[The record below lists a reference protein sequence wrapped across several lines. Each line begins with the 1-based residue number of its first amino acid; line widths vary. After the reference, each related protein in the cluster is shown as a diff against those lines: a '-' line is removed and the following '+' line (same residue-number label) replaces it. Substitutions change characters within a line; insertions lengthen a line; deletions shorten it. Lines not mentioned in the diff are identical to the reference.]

1 MTKTEPVVRP
11 AAVLA
16 VLAFAGIVAS
26 LTQTLVMPLLGQLPE
41 ILDTA
46 PSNATWVVTAS
57 LLASA
62 VTTPVA
68 GRLGDLYGKR
78 PVLVGSVV
86 PLVIGSVICAVSSSL
101 WPMII
106 GRGLQGMGVGLIP
119 VGIAALRDLLPPAK
133 LGSGIALI
141 SSSLGVGGALGLP
154 LAAAVV
160 EYSSWRYLFW
170 GVAALG
176 VLAGVLIFAVVPSA
190 PPRGQRGRFDVLG
203 AVGLGAAL
211 VCLLLAVSKGAS
223 WGWTSVTTISL
234 FVAAAVVLLLWGLWE
249 LWMRDPLVDLRVTA
263 RPRVLLT
270 NAASI
275 VIGMS
280 MFAQALIFPQLLQL
294 PEATGYGLGQSMVA
308 MGLWMAP
315 GGLMMMLASPLSA
328 KLSALA
334 GPKITLIVGAVI
346 IAAGYG
352 ASVPLMGEAWGLMV
366 GAIVISLGVGFAY
379 GAMPALIMSAVPITE
394 TSAANSFNTLMRSIG
409 TSVAS
414 AAIGAV
420 LAEMSTT
427 FVGGI
432 SVPTENGFRVGIL
445 IGCGVAAAAAVIAL
459 TIPTAKRAAAAAVVG
474 AAPDAAKAEAHAL
487 AEAVPAAPAGL
498 SAEAEQ
504 VIDDAATP
512 IAGAAAPVAGDAAPV
527 ADTAPPMGGD
537 AASGPRHAA
546 PESAERTPAYR
557 NGASAAAPPPAG
569 SGSVLFGRV
578 SDGRGGAVAGAT
590 LTLISP
596 AGQQLG
602 RARSGQDGFYEL
614 AAPEPGSYVLI
625 ASAEGRRP
633 DASTAV
639 LGSNPVSYDVTLGAL
654 TGLEGTVARTGD
666 GNPVSGAMITALD
679 LRGEVMAAGE
689 SDHSGRFELTG
700 LPEGDFTIAVSAFG
714 YHPTAVS
721 AQVNGRDTARIEVLL
736 RPGVRVA
743 GVVTGGG
750 RPLAGALVTLTDSLG
765 NVVESRT
772 TDPDGSYLFG
782 NLSEGKYTVVA
793 TGYAPSTAQ
802 VRVGEHDI
810 EGIDM
815 DLRAATPEPPA
826 DDSNQGTEQFGELP
840 EVHKSSW

>member
-1 MTKTEPVVRP
+1 MTKTEPAVRP
-11 AAVLA
+11 GAVLA

-41 ILDTA
+41 ILSTD
-46 PSNATWVVTAS
+46 PSNAAWVVTAS

-78 PVLVGSVV
+78 LVLVGSVV
-86 PLVIGSVICAVSSSL
+86 PLVIGSVLCALSTSL
-101 WPMII
+101 WPMLA
-106 GRGLQGMGVGLIP
+106 GRALQGMAVGLIP

-141 SSSLGVGGALGLP
+141 SSSLGVGGALGMP

-160 EYSSWRYLFW
+160 EYSSWQYLFW
-170 GVAALG
+170 GIAALG
-176 VLAGVLIFAVVPSA
+176 AIAGLLIFLVIPAT
-190 PPRGQRGRFDVLG
+190 PPRAERGRFDALG
-203 AVGLGAAL
+203 ALGLGAAL
-211 VCLLLAVSKGAS
+211 ICLLLAVSKGAS

-234 FVAAAVVLLLWGLWE
+234 FVAAVVVLLLWGLWE
-249 LWMRDPLVDLRVTA
+249 LRSRDPLVDLRVTA

-275 VIGMS
+275 VIGMA

-315 GGLMMMLASPLSA
+315 GGLTMMLTSPLSA

-334 GPKITLIVGAVI
+334 GPKITLILGSVI
-346 IAAGYG
+346 IALGYG
-352 ASVPLMGEAWGLMV
+352 SSVLMMGEAWGLML
-366 GAIVISLGVGFAY
+366 GGIIISLGVGFAY
-379 GAMPALIMSAVPITE
+379 GAMPALIMSSVPITE

-420 LAEMSTT
+420 LAQMSVS
-427 FVGGI
+427 FAGGV
-432 SVPTENGFRVGIL
+432 SVPTENGFRTGIL
-445 IGCGVAAAAAVIAL
+445 IGCGVAVAAALVAL
-459 TIPTAKRAAAAAVVG
+459 TIPTAKRAAAAAVAG
-474 AAPDAAKAEAHAL
+474 ARPDEAKAEAHAV

-504 VIDDAATP
+504 VVDDAAAPPAVTEDTT
-512 IAGAAAPVAGDAAPV
+512 AAP
-527 ADTAPPMGGD
+527 
-537 AASGPRHAA
+537 GPRHAA
-546 PESAERTPAYR
+546 PETPAVAAAQS
-557 NGASAAAPPPAG
+557 NGASEPVPQPNG

-578 SDGRGGAVAGAT
+578 SDTRGGAVSGAT

-602 RARSGQDGFYEL
+602 RARSGPDGFYEL
-614 AAPEPGSYVLI
+614 AAPAPGSYVLI

-639 LGSNPVSYDVTLGAL
+639 LGSNPVSYDVTLSAL
-654 TGLEGTVARTGD
+654 TGLEGSVLRIGD
-666 GNPVSGAMITALD
+666 GAPVSAAMITALD

-689 SDHSGRFELTG
+689 SDHTGRFELTG
-700 LPEGDFTIAVSAFG
+700 LPEGEFTIAVSAFG

-721 AQVNGRDTARIEVLL
+721 AQVTGRDTARLEVLL

-743 GVVTGGG
+743 GVVNGGG

-765 NVVESRT
+765 NVIESRI
-772 TDPDGSYLFG
+772 TDTDGSYAFG
-782 NLSEGKYTVVA
+782 NLAEGSYTVVA
-793 TGYAPSTAQ
+793 TGYTPASAQ
-802 VRVGEHDI
+802 VRVGEHDV
-810 EGIDM
+810 EGFDM
-815 DLRAATPEPPA
+815 ELRAAAADEPAEPVEPESGQF
-826 DDSNQGTEQFGELP
+826 DDLP

>member
-1 MTKTEPVVRP
+1 MTKTEPAVRP
-11 AAVLA
+11 GAVLA

-26 LTQTLVMPLLGQLPE
+26 LTQTLVMPLLGQLPT
-41 ILDTA
+41 ILSTD

-78 PVLVGSVV
+78 LVLVGSVV
-86 PLVIGSVICAVSSSL
+86 PLIIGSVLCALSTTL
-101 WPMII
+101 WPMLV
-106 GRGLQGMGVGLIP
+106 GRALQGMAVGLIP

-141 SSSLGVGGALGLP
+141 SSSLGVGGALGMP

-160 EYSSWRYLFW
+160 EYSSWQYLFW
-170 GVAALG
+170 GIAVLG
-176 VLAGVLIFAVVPSA
+176 AIAGLLIFLVVPA
-190 PPRGQRGRFDVLG
+190 TPPRADRGRFDVLG
-203 AVGLGAAL
+203 ALGLGVAL

-223 WGWTSVTTISL
+223 WGWASATTISL
-234 FVAAAVVLLLWGLWE
+234 FVAAVVVLLLWGMWE
-249 LWMRDPLVDLRVTA
+249 LRSRDPLVDLRVTA

-270 NAASI
+270 NLASI

-308 MGLWMAP
+308 MGLWLAP
-315 GGLMMMLASPLSA
+315 GGLTMMLTSPLSA

-334 GPKITLIVGAVI
+334 GPKITLILGSVI
-346 IAAGYG
+346 IAVGYG
-352 ASVPLMGEAWGLMV
+352 STVLMMGEAWGLML
-366 GAIVISLGVGFAY
+366 GGIIISLGVGFAY
-379 GAMPALIMSAVPITE
+379 GAMPALIMSSVPITE

-420 LAEMSTT
+420 LAQMS
-427 FVGGI
+427 VGFAGGV
-432 SVPTENGFRVGIL
+432 SVPTEDGFRAGIL
-445 IGCGVAAAAAVIAL
+445 IGCGVAVAAALVAL
-459 TIPTAKRAAAAAVVG
+459 TIPTAKRAAAAVLAG
-474 AAPDAAKAEAHAL
+474 ARTDEAKIEAHAV

-504 VIDDAATP
+504 VVDDAAAA
-512 IAGAAAPVAGDAAPV
+512 ISEDIAAAP
-527 ADTAPPMGGD
+527 
-537 AASGPRHAA
+537 GPRHAA
-546 PESAERTPAYR
+546 PEAPAAVAAQR
-557 NGASAAAPPPAG
+557 NGANEPAPQPVG

-578 SDGRGGAVAGAT
+578 SDTRGGTVAGAT

-602 RARSGQDGFYEL
+602 RARSGTDGFYEL
-614 AAPEPGSYVLI
+614 AAPTPGSYVLI

-639 LGSNPVSYDVTLGAL
+639 LGSNPVSYDVTLSAL
-654 TGLEGTVARTGD
+654 TGLEGTVLRIGD
-666 GNPVSGAMITALD
+666 GTPVSAAMITALD

-689 SDHSGRFELTG
+689 SDHAGRFELTG
-700 LPEGDFTIAVSAFG
+700 LPEGEFTIAVSAFG

-721 AQVNGRDTARIEVLL
+721 AQVTGRDTLRLEVLL

-743 GVVTGGG
+743 GVVNGGG

-765 NVVESRT
+765 NVIENRT
-772 TDPDGSYLFG
+772 TDTDGSYAFG
-782 NLSEGKYTVVA
+782 NLAEGSYTVVA
-793 TGYAPSTAQ
+793 TGYAPASAQ
-802 VRVGEHDI
+802 VRVGEHDV
-810 EGIDM
+810 EGLDM
-815 DLRAATPEPPA
+815 ELRAAGADEPAEPVEPVEPE
-826 DDSNQGTEQFGELP
+826 TEQFGDLP
-840 EVHKSSW
+840 EVHKSSR

>member
-1 MTKTEPVVRP
+1 MTKPEPVVRP

-41 ILDTA
+41 ILDTE
-46 PSNATWVVTAS
+46 PSNATWVVTVS

-68 GRLGDLYGKR
+68 GRLGDLLGKR

-101 WPMII
+101 WPMLI

-160 EYSSWRYLFW
+160 EYGSWRYLFW

-176 VLAGVLIFAVVPSA
+176 VVAGALIFAVVPST
-190 PPRGQRGRFDVLG
+190 PPRAERGRFDVLG
-203 AVGLGAAL
+203 ALGLGVAL

-223 WGWTSVTTISL
+223 WGWTSGTTISL
-234 FVAAAVVLLLWGLWE
+234 FAAAIVVLLLWGVWE
-249 LWMRDPLVDLRVTA
+249 LRSRDPLVDLRVTA

-315 GGLMMMLASPLSA
+315 GGLMMMLSSPLSA

-334 GPKITLIVGAVI
+334 GPKVTLVFGAVI

-352 ASVPLMGEAWGLMV
+352 TSVPLMGKPWGLMV
-366 GAIVISLGVGFAY
+366 GAIIISLGVGFAY

-420 LAEMSTT
+420 LAEMSTS
-427 FVGGI
+427 FAGGI
-432 SVPTENGFRVGIL
+432 SVPTENGFKVGIL
-445 IGCGVAAAAAVIAL
+445 IGCGVAAAAAIIAL
-459 TIPTAKRAAAAAVVG
+459 TIPTAKRAAAAKPETVHAMAQ
-474 AAPDAAKAEAHAL
+474 AA
-487 AEAVPAAPAGL
+487 PAAPAGL
-498 SAEAEQ
+498 SVEAER
-504 VIDDAATP
+504 VVDDA
-512 IAGAAAPVAGDAAPV
+512 VAGSPV
-527 ADTAPPMGGD
+527 TNGVLPEPA
-537 AASGPRHAA
+537 PRHAA
-546 PESAERTPAYR
+546 PEPATFAAVGH
-557 NGASAAAPPPAG
+557 NGANASADTAPQPSG
-569 SGSVLFGRV
+569 SGSILFGRV
-578 SDGRGGAVAGAT
+578 YDGRGIAISGAT

-596 AGQQLG
+596 SGQQLG
-602 RARSGQDGFYEL
+602 RALSGRDGFYEL
-614 AAPEPGSYVLI
+614 AAPAPGSYVLI

-633 DASTAV
+633 DASTAI
-639 LGSNPVSYDVTLGAL
+639 LGSNPVSYDVTLTTLASL
-654 TGLEGTVARTGD
+654 AGTVLRTGD
-666 GNPVSGAMITALD
+666 GTPVPGATVTALD
-679 LRGEVMAAGE
+679 MRGEVLAAAE
-689 SDHSGRFELTG
+689 SDSSGGFDLAG
-700 LPEGDFTIAVSAFG
+700 LPEGEFTVAVSAFG
-714 YHPTAVS
+714 FHPTAVS
-721 AQVNGRDTARIEVLL
+721 AQVSSRETALLEVLL

-743 GVVTGGG
+743 GVVRGGG
-750 RPLAGALVTLTDSLG
+750 RPLAEARVMLTDALG
-765 NVVESRT
+765 NVIET
-772 TDPDGSYLFG
+772 LATGADGSYVFG
-782 NLSEGKYTVVA
+782 NLDEGTYTVVA
-793 TGYAPSTAQ
+793 TGYAPTTAQ
-802 VRVGEHDI
+802 VRVGEHDV
-810 EGIDM
+810 EGLDM
-815 DLRAATPEPPA
+815 DLRAEPVTGPA
-826 DDSNQGTEQFGELP
+826 AGSDDAEREEFGELP
-840 EVHKSSW
+840 EVHRSSW

>member
-1 MTKTEPVVRP
+1 MTEPEAAVRP

-41 ILDTA
+41 ILSTE

-68 GRLGDLYGKR
+68 GRLGDLFGKR

-86 PLVIGSVICAVSSSL
+86 PLAIGSVICAVSSSL
-101 WPMII
+101 WPMLI

-119 VGIAALRDLLPPAK
+119 VGIAVLRDLLPPAK

-170 GVAALG
+170 GVA
-176 VLAGVLIFAVVPSA
+176 VLAVVAGLLIFAVVPKA
-190 PPRGQRGRFDVLG
+190 PVRTDRGRFDVFG
-203 AVGLGAAL
+203 AVGSGAAL

-223 WGWTSVTTISL
+223 WGWTSTITIAL
-234 FVAAAVVLLLWGLWE
+234 FVASVVLLLVWGLWE
-249 LWMRDPLVDLRVTA
+249 LRMRDPLVDLRVAA

-334 GPKITLIVGAVI
+334 GPKVTLIVGSLI

-352 ASVPLMGEAWGLMV
+352 ASVPLMGAPWGLMV

-379 GAMPALIMSAVPITE
+379 GAMPALIMSSVPITE

-427 FVGGI
+427 FAGGI
-432 SVPTENGFRVGIL
+432 SVPTEDGFRVGIL
-445 IGCGVAAAAAVIAL
+445 IGCGVAVAAAVVAL
-459 TIPTAKRAAAAAVVG
+459 TIPAAGRAAAAAVAG
-474 AAPDAAKAEAHAL
+474 APGEPVKTGTHAV

-498 SAEAEQ
+498 STEAERVVDEAEAAVPDEPAPRF
-504 VIDDAATP
+504 VDAEAYM
-512 IAGAAAPVAGDAAPV
+512 AQRHGAALSPQ
-527 ADTAPPMGGD
+527 PP
-537 AASGPRHAA
+537 
-546 PESAERTPAYR
+546 T
-557 NGASAAAPPPAG
+557 

-578 SDGRGGAVAGAT
+578 SDARGTAVSGAT

-596 AGQQLG
+596 TGRQLG
-602 RARSGQDGFYEL
+602 RAISGTDGFYEL

-639 LGSNPVSYDVTLGAL
+639 LGSNPVSYDVTLTTLA
-654 TGLEGTVARTGD
+654 GLAGTVSRTGD
-666 GNPVSGAMITALD
+666 GAPVAGAVVTALD
-679 LRGEVMAAGE
+679 MRGEVLAAGE
-689 SDHSGRFELTG
+689 SDPSGGFELSG
-700 LPEGDFTIAVSAFG
+700 LPEGEFTVAVSASG
-714 YHPTAVS
+714 YHPAAV
-721 AQVNGRDTARIEVLL
+721 AVQVTGRETARLEVLL

-743 GVVTGGG
+743 GVVSGGG
-750 RPLAGALVTLTDSLG
+750 RPLAQARVTLTDSLG
-765 NVVESRT
+765 NVVETQST
-772 TDPDGSYLFG
+772 GPDGTYSFA
-782 NLSEGKYTVVA
+782 NLDEGTYTVVA
-793 TGYAPSTAQ
+793 TGYAPVSAQ
-802 VRVGEHDI
+802 VRVGEQDI
-810 EGIDM
+810 EGFDM
-815 DLRAATPEPPA
+815 ELAAAGAGETAEARTPEPA
-826 DDSNQGTEQFGELP
+826 DFAELP
-840 EVHKSSW
+840 QVHKSAW

>member
-1 MTKTEPVVRP
+1 MTKPEPVVRP

-16 VLAFAGIVAS
+16 VLAYAGIVAS

-41 ILDTA
+41 ILDTE

-68 GRLGDLYGKR
+68 GRLGDLLGKR

-101 WPMII
+101 WPMLI

-170 GVAALG
+170 GVAALAA
-176 VLAGVLIFAVVPSA
+176 VAGALIFAVVPST
-190 PPRGQRGRFDVLG
+190 PPRAERGRFDALG
-203 AVGLGAAL
+203 ALGLGAAL

-234 FVAAAVVLLLWGLWE
+234 FVAAVVVLLLWGVWE
-249 LWMRDPLVDLRVTA
+249 LRSRDPLVDLRVTA

-315 GGLMMMLASPLSA
+315 GGLMMMLSSPLSA

-334 GPKITLIVGAVI
+334 GPKVTLILGAII

-352 ASVPLMGEAWGLMV
+352 ASVPLMGEPWGLMV
-366 GAIVISLGVGFAY
+366 GAIIISLGVGFAY

-427 FVGGI
+427 FAGGI
-432 SVPTENGFRVGIL
+432 SVPTENGFEVGIL
-445 IGCGVAAAAAVIAL
+445 IGCGVAVAAAVIAL
-459 TIPTAKRAAAAAVVG
+459 TIPTAKRAAAAAVAG
-474 AAPDAAKAEAHAL
+474 ARPDTAKADTVHAV

-498 SAEAEQ
+498 SVEAER
-504 VIDDAATP
+504 VVDDAEPGRVATNGSVP
-512 IAGAAAPVAGDAAPV
+512 AA
-527 ADTAPPMGGD
+527 
-537 AASGPRHAA
+537 GPRHAA
-546 PESAERTPAYR
+546 PEAATNTPAETGST
-557 NGASAAAPPPAG
+557 NASAGTAPQPSG
-569 SGSVLFGRV
+569 SGSILFGRV
-578 SDGRGGAVAGAT
+578 YDARGAAVIGAT

-596 AGQQLG
+596 SGRQLG
-602 RARSGQDGFYEL
+602 RALSGQDGFYEI
-614 AAPEPGSYVLI
+614 AAPAPGSYVLI

-639 LGSNPVSYDVTLGAL
+639 LGSNPISYDVTLTTLA
-654 TGLEGTVARTGD
+654 GLAGTVARTGD
-666 GNPVSGAMITALD
+666 GAPVSGATVTALD
-679 LRGEVMAAGE
+679 MRGEVLAAAE
-689 SDHSGRFELTG
+689 SDASGGFDLAG
-700 LPEGDFTIAVSAFG
+700 LPEGEFTVAVSAFG

-721 AQVNGRDTARIEVLL
+721 ARVSSRDTALLEVLL

-743 GVVTGGG
+743 GVVRGGG
-750 RPLAGALVTLTDSLG
+750 RPLAQARVTLTDSLG
-765 NVVESRT
+765 TVIETVA
-772 TDPDGSYLFG
+772 TDADGSYTFG
-782 NLSEGKYTVVA
+782 NLGEGTYTVVA

-802 VRVGEHDI
+802 VHVGEHDVD
-810 EGIDM
+810 GLDM
-815 DLRAATPEPPA
+815 DLRAEPLPA
-826 DDSNQGTEQFGELP
+826 PSGPDEVETEQFGELP

>member
-1 MTKTEPVVRP
+1 MTKPEPVVRP

-16 VLAFAGIVAS
+16 VLAYAGIVAS

-41 ILDTA
+41 ILDTE

-68 GRLGDLYGKR
+68 GRLGDLLGKR

-101 WPMII
+101 WPMLI

-170 GVAALG
+170 GVAALAA
-176 VLAGVLIFAVVPSA
+176 VAGALIFAVVPST
-190 PPRGQRGRFDVLG
+190 PPRAERGRFDVLG
-203 AVGLGAAL
+203 ALGLGAAL
-211 VCLLLAVSKGAS
+211 VSLLLAVSKGAS

-234 FVAAAVVLLLWGLWE
+234 FVAAVVVLLLWGVWE
-249 LWMRDPLVDLRVTA
+249 LRSRDPLVDLRVTA

-315 GGLMMMLASPLSA
+315 GGLMMMLSSPLSA

-334 GPKITLIVGAVI
+334 GPKVTLILGAII

-352 ASVPLMGEAWGLMV
+352 ASVPLMGEPWGLMV
-366 GAIVISLGVGFAY
+366 GAIIISLGVGFAY

-427 FVGGI
+427 FAGGF
-432 SVPTENGFRVGIL
+432 SVPTENGFKVGIL

-459 TIPTAKRAAAAAVVG
+459 TIPTAKRAAAAAVAG
-474 AAPDAAKAEAHAL
+474 AQPGTEKPETVHAM
-487 AEAVPAAPAGL
+487 AQAVPAAPAGL
-498 SAEAEQ
+498 SVEAERVVDEAEAGRSEADGS
-504 VIDDAATP
+504 VPTAA
-512 IAGAAAPVAGDAAPV
+512 
-527 ADTAPPMGGD
+527 
-537 AASGPRHAA
+537 PRHAA
-546 PESAERTPAYR
+546 PESAMFAATETDPI
-557 NGASAAAPPPAG
+557 ASAGTAPQPSG
-569 SGSVLFGRV
+569 SGSILFGRV
-578 SDGRGGAVAGAT
+578 YDARGVAVIGAT

-596 AGQQLG
+596 SGRQLG
-602 RARSGQDGFYEL
+602 RALAGQDGFYEIE
-614 AAPEPGSYVLI
+614 APAPGTYVLI

-633 DASTAV
+633 DASTAI
-639 LGSNPVSYDVTLGAL
+639 LGSNPVSYDVTLTTLVGL
-654 TGLEGTVARTGD
+654 TGTVARTGD
-666 GNPVSGAMITALD
+666 GAPVSGATVTALD
-679 LRGEVMAAGE
+679 MRGEVLAAAE
-689 SDHSGRFELTG
+689 SDVTGGFDLAG
-700 LPEGDFTIAVSAFG
+700 LPEGEFTVAVSAFG

-721 AQVNGRDTARIEVLL
+721 ARVGSRDTALLEVLL

-743 GVVTGGG
+743 GVVRGGG
-750 RPLAGALVTLTDSLG
+750 RPLAQARVTLTDSLG
-765 NVVESRT
+765 NVIETVA
-772 TDPDGSYLFG
+772 TDADGSYTFG
-782 NLSEGKYTVVA
+782 NLDEGTYTVVA

-802 VRVGEHDI
+802 VHVGEHDVD
-810 EGIDM
+810 GLDM
-815 DLRAATPEPPA
+815 DLRAEPLPEPA
-826 DDSNQGTEQFGELP
+826 GSGDMGSEQFGELP

>member
-1 MTKTEPVVRP
+1 MTKPEPVVRP

-16 VLAFAGIVAS
+16 VLAYAGIVAS

-41 ILDTA
+41 ILNTE

-68 GRLGDLYGKR
+68 GRLGDLLGKR

-101 WPMII
+101 WPMLI

-170 GVAALG
+170 GVAALAA
-176 VLAGVLIFAVVPSA
+176 VAGALIFAVVPST
-190 PPRGQRGRFDVLG
+190 PPRAERGRFDVLG
-203 AVGLGAAL
+203 ALGLGAAL

-234 FVAAAVVLLLWGLWE
+234 FVAAVVVLLLWGAWE
-249 LWMRDPLVDLRVTA
+249 LRSRDPLVDLRVTA

-315 GGLMMMLASPLSA
+315 GGLMMMLSSPLSA

-334 GPKITLIVGAVI
+334 GPKVTLILGAII

-352 ASVPLMGEAWGLMV
+352 ASVPLMGEPWGLMV
-366 GAIVISLGVGFAY
+366 GAIIISLGVGFAY

-427 FVGGI
+427 FAGGI
-432 SVPTENGFRVGIL
+432 SVPTENGFKVGIL

-459 TIPTAKRAAAAAVVG
+459 TIPTAKRAAAAAVAGTQPATEKPETV
-474 AAPDAAKAEAHAL
+474 HAM

-498 SAEAEQ
+498 SVEAERVLDDAEAVRPETIGS
-504 VIDDAATP
+504 VPTAA
-512 IAGAAAPVAGDAAPV
+512 
-527 ADTAPPMGGD
+527 
-537 AASGPRHAA
+537 PRHAA
-546 PESAERTPAYR
+546 PEPAI
-557 NGASAAAPPPAG
+557 SAAAETEATTSAGTAPQPSG
-569 SGSVLFGRV
+569 SGSILFGRV
-578 SDGRGGAVAGAT
+578 YDARGVAVIGAT

-596 AGQQLG
+596 SGRQLG
-602 RARSGQDGFYEL
+602 RALSGQDGFYEI
-614 AAPEPGSYVLI
+614 AAPAPGTYVLI

-633 DASTAV
+633 DASTAI
-639 LGSNPVSYDVTLGAL
+639 LGSNPVSYDVTLTTLAGL
-654 TGLEGTVARTGD
+654 TGTVARTGD
-666 GNPVSGAMITALD
+666 GAPVSGATVTALD
-679 LRGEVMAAGE
+679 MRGEVLAAAE
-689 SDHSGRFELTG
+689 SDATGGFDLAG
-700 LPEGDFTIAVSAFG
+700 LPEGEFTVAVSAFG

-721 AQVNGRDTARIEVLL
+721 ARVSSRDTALLEVLL

-743 GVVTGGG
+743 GVVRGGG
-750 RPLAGALVTLTDSLG
+750 RPLAQARVTLTDSLG
-765 NVVESRT
+765 NVIETVA
-772 TDPDGSYLFG
+772 TDADGAYTFG
-782 NLSEGKYTVVA
+782 NLDEGTYTVVA

-802 VRVGEHDI
+802 VHVGEHDVD
-810 EGIDM
+810 GLDM
-815 DLRAATPEPPA
+815 DLRAEPLAEPA
-826 DDSNQGTEQFGELP
+826 GSEEVETEQFDRLP

>member
-1 MTKTEPVVRP
+1 VTKPEPVVRP

-16 VLAFAGIVAS
+16 VLAYAGIVAS

-41 ILDTA
+41 ILNTD

-68 GRLGDLYGKR
+68 GRLGDLLGKR

-101 WPMII
+101 WPMLI

-170 GVAALG
+170 GVAALAA
-176 VLAGVLIFAVVPSA
+176 VAGALIFAVVPST
-190 PPRGQRGRFDVLG
+190 PPRAERGRFDVLG
-203 AVGLGAAL
+203 ALGLGAAL

-234 FVAAAVVLLLWGLWE
+234 FVAAVVVLLLWGAWE
-249 LWMRDPLVDLRVTA
+249 LRSRDPLVDLRVTA

-315 GGLMMMLASPLSA
+315 GGLMMMLSSPLSA

-334 GPKITLIVGAVI
+334 GPKVTLILGAII

-352 ASVPLMGEAWGLMV
+352 ASVPLMGEPWGLMV
-366 GAIVISLGVGFAY
+366 GAIIISLGVGFAY

-427 FVGGI
+427 FAGGF
-432 SVPTENGFRVGIL
+432 SVPTENGFKVGIL

-459 TIPTAKRAAAAAVVG
+459 TIPTAKRAAAAAVAG
-474 AAPDAAKAEAHAL
+474 AQPETAEPDTVHAV

-498 SAEAEQ
+498 SVEAERVVGDAEAGRPEANGP
-504 VIDDAATP
+504 VPTAAP
-512 IAGAAAPVAGDAAPV
+512 EPAPASFAGAAGTDATASAG
-527 ADTAPPMGGD
+527 TAPQP
-537 AASGPRHAA
+537 S
-546 PESAERTPAYR
+546 
-557 NGASAAAPPPAG
+557 G
-569 SGSVLFGRV
+569 SGSILFGRV
-578 SDGRGGAVAGAT
+578 NDARGVAVIGAT

-596 AGQQLG
+596 SGRQLG
-602 RARSGQDGFYEL
+602 RALSGPDGFYEI
-614 AAPEPGSYVLI
+614 AAPAPGTYVLI

-633 DASTAV
+633 DASTAI
-639 LGSNPVSYDVTLGAL
+639 LGSNPVSYDVTLTTLAGL
-654 TGLEGTVARTGD
+654 TGTVARTGD
-666 GNPVSGAMITALD
+666 GAPVSGATVTALD
-679 LRGEVMAAGE
+679 MRGEVLAAAE
-689 SDHSGRFELTG
+689 SDVTGGFDLAG
-700 LPEGDFTIAVSAFG
+700 LPEGEFTVAVSAFG

-721 AQVNGRDTARIEVLL
+721 ARVSSRDTVLLEVLL

-743 GVVTGGG
+743 GVVRGGG
-750 RPLAGALVTLTDSLG
+750 RPLAQARVTLTDSLG
-765 NVVESRT
+765 NVIETVA
-772 TDPDGSYLFG
+772 TDADGSYAFG
-782 NLSEGKYTVVA
+782 NLDGGTYTVVA

-802 VRVGEHDI
+802 VHVGEHDVD
-810 EGIDM
+810 GLDM
-815 DLRAATPEPPA
+815 DLRAEPLPGS
-826 DDSNQGTEQFGELP
+826 DGPDEVDSEQFGELP
-840 EVHKSSW
+840 EIHKSSW

>member
-1 MTKTEPVVRP
+1 
-11 AAVLA
+11 
-16 VLAFAGIVAS
+16 
-26 LTQTLVMPLLGQLPE
+26 MPLLGQLPE
-41 ILDTA
+41 ILDTE

-68 GRLGDLYGKR
+68 GRLGDLLGKR

-101 WPMII
+101 WPMLI

-170 GVAALG
+170 GVAALAA
-176 VLAGVLIFAVVPSA
+176 VAGALIFFVVPST
-190 PPRGQRGRFDVLG
+190 PPRAERGRFDVLG
-203 AVGLGAAL
+203 ALGLGAAL

-223 WGWTSVTTISL
+223 WGWTSATTISL
-234 FVAAAVVLLLWGLWE
+234 FVAAVVVLLLWGVWE
-249 LWMRDPLVDLRVTA
+249 LRSRDPLVDLRVTA

-315 GGLMMMLASPLSA
+315 GGLMMMLSSPLSA

-334 GPKITLIVGAVI
+334 GPKVTLVFGAVI

-352 ASVPLMGEAWGLMV
+352 TSVPLMGKPWGLMV
-366 GAIVISLGVGFAY
+366 GAIIISLGVGFAY

-427 FVGGI
+427 FAGGI
-432 SVPTENGFRVGIL
+432 SVPTENGFKVGIL
-445 IGCGVAAAAAVIAL
+445 IGCGVAAAAAVLAL
-459 TIPTAKRAAAAAVVG
+459 TIPTAKRAAAAAV
-474 AAPDAAKAEAHAL
+474 AHSDAEKTDTVHAM

-498 SAEAEQ
+498 SVEAERVVADAEA
-504 VIDDAATP
+504 
-512 IAGAAAPVAGDAAPV
+512 GAPNGERAPA
-527 ADTAPPMGGD
+527 
-537 AASGPRHAA
+537 PRHAA
-546 PESAERTPAYR
+546 PEPASFAATGPNGTNGSAGT
-557 NGASAAAPPPAG
+557 APQPSG
-569 SGSVLFGRV
+569 SGSILFGRV
-578 SDGRGGAVAGAT
+578 NDARGIAVAGAT

-596 AGQQLG
+596 SGQQLG
-602 RARSGQDGFYEL
+602 RALSGQDGFYEL
-614 AAPEPGSYVLI
+614 AAPAPGSYVLI

-639 LGSNPVSYDVTLGAL
+639 LGSNPVSYDVTLTTLASL
-654 TGLEGTVARTGD
+654 AGTVARTGD
-666 GNPVSGAMITALD
+666 GGPVAGATVTALD
-679 LRGEVMAAGE
+679 MRGEVLAAAE
-689 SDHSGRFELTG
+689 SDGSGVFDLAG
-700 LPEGDFTIAVSAFG
+700 LPEGEFTVAVSAFG

-721 AQVNGRDTARIEVLL
+721 AQVSSRETALLEVLL

-743 GVVTGGG
+743 GVVRGGG
-750 RPLAGALVTLTDSLG
+750 RPLAEARVTLTDSLG
-765 NVVESRT
+765 NVIETRA
-772 TDPDGSYLFG
+772 TDSDGSYAFG
-782 NLSEGKYTVVA
+782 NLDEGTYTVVA

-802 VRVGEHDI
+802 VHVGEHDV
-810 EGIDM
+810 EGLEM
-815 DLRAATPEPPA
+815 ELRAEPLHGSA
-826 DDSNQGTEQFGELP
+826 GSNEVDAERFGELP
-840 EVHKSSW
+840 EVHRTSR

>member
-1 MTKTEPVVRP
+1 MTKTEPAVRP
-11 AAVLA
+11 GAVLA

-41 ILDTA
+41 ILSTD

-78 PVLVGSVV
+78 LVLVGSVV
-86 PLVIGSVICAVSSSL
+86 PLIVGSVLCALSTTL
-101 WPMII
+101 WPMLI
-106 GRGLQGMGVGLIP
+106 GRALQGMAVGLIP

-141 SSSLGVGGALGLP
+141 SSSLGVGGALGMP

-160 EYSSWRYLFW
+160 EYSSWQYLFW
-170 GVAALG
+170 GIAVLG
-176 VLAGVLIFAVVPSA
+176 AIAGLLIFLVVPA
-190 PPRGQRGRFDVLG
+190 TPPRAERGRFDVLG
-203 AVGLGAAL
+203 ALGLGAAL

-234 FVAAAVVLLLWGLWE
+234 FAAAVVVLLLWGLWE
-249 LWMRDPLVDLRVTA
+249 LRSRDPLVDLRVTA

-270 NAASI
+270 NVASI
-275 VIGMS
+275 VIGMA

-315 GGLMMMLASPLSA
+315 GGLTMMLTSPLSA

-334 GPKITLIVGAVI
+334 GPKITLIVGSLI
-346 IAAGYG
+346 IALGYG
-352 ASVPLMGEAWGLMV
+352 ASVLMMGEPWGLML
-366 GAIVISLGVGFAY
+366 GAIIISLGVGFAY
-379 GAMPALIMSAVPITE
+379 GAMPALIMSSVPVTE

-420 LAEMSTT
+420 LAQMS
-427 FVGGI
+427 VGFAGGV
-432 SVPTENGFRVGIL
+432 SVPTENGFRTGIL
-445 IGCGVAAAAAVIAL
+445 IGCGVAVAAALVAL
-459 TIPTAKRAAAAAVVG
+459 TIPTAKRAAAAAV
-474 AAPDAAKAEAHAL
+474 AAARPDEAKAEAHAV

-504 VIDDAATP
+504 VVDDVAAATAVTDDIP
-512 IAGAAAPVAGDAAPV
+512 AAQ
-527 ADTAPPMGGD
+527 
-537 AASGPRHAA
+537 GPRHAA
-546 PESAERTPAYR
+546 PATPAVAPAQR
-557 NGASAAAPPPAG
+557 NGASEPAPQPAG

-578 SDGRGGAVAGAT
+578 SDTRGGAVSGAT

-602 RARSGQDGFYEL
+602 RARSGPDGFYEL
-614 AAPEPGSYVLI
+614 AAPAPGSYVLI

-639 LGSNPVSYDVTLGAL
+639 LGSNPVSYDVTLSAL
-654 TGLEGTVARTGD
+654 TGLEGVVLRIGD
-666 GNPVSGAMITALD
+666 GTPVSAAMITALD

-689 SDHSGRFELTG
+689 SDHTGRFELTG
-700 LPEGDFTIAVSAFG
+700 LPEGEFTVAVSAFG

-721 AQVNGRDTARIEVLL
+721 AQVTGRDTARLEVLL

-743 GVVTGGG
+743 GVVNGGG

-765 NVVESRT
+765 NVIESRT
-772 TDPDGSYLFG
+772 TGADGSYTFG
-782 NLSEGKYTVVA
+782 NLAEGSYTVVA
-793 TGYAPSTAQ
+793 TGYAPASAQ
-802 VRVGEHDI
+802 VRVGEQDV
-810 EGIDM
+810 EGFDM
-815 DLRAATPEPPA
+815 ELRAAGTDEPAEPVEPETGQF
-826 DDSNQGTEQFGELP
+826 DDLP

>member
-1 MTKTEPVVRP
+1 MTKPEPVVRP

-16 VLAFAGIVAS
+16 VLAYAGIVAS

-41 ILDTA
+41 ILDTD

-68 GRLGDLYGKR
+68 GRLGDLLGKR

-101 WPMII
+101 WPMLI

-170 GVAALG
+170 GVAALAA
-176 VLAGVLIFAVVPSA
+176 VAGALIFAVVPST
-190 PPRGQRGRFDVLG
+190 PPRAERGRFDVLG
-203 AVGLGAAL
+203 ALGLGAAL

-234 FVAAAVVLLLWGLWE
+234 FVAAVVVLLLWGAWE
-249 LWMRDPLVDLRVTA
+249 LRSRDPLVDLRVTA

-315 GGLMMMLASPLSA
+315 GGLMMMLSSPLSA

-334 GPKITLIVGAVI
+334 GPKVTLILGAII

-352 ASVPLMGEAWGLMV
+352 ASVPLMGEPWGLMV
-366 GAIVISLGVGFAY
+366 GAIIISLGVGFAY

-427 FVGGI
+427 FAGGI
-432 SVPTENGFRVGIL
+432 SVPTENGFKVGIL
-445 IGCGVAAAAAVIAL
+445 IGCGVAAAAGVIAL
-459 TIPTAKRAAAAAVVG
+459 TIPTAKRAAAAAVAG
-474 AAPDAAKAEAHAL
+474 ARPATEKPETVHAM

-498 SAEAEQ
+498 SVEAERVVDDAEAVRPETNGS
-504 VIDDAATP
+504 VPTEA
-512 IAGAAAPVAGDAAPV
+512 
-527 ADTAPPMGGD
+527 
-537 AASGPRHAA
+537 PRHAA
-546 PESAERTPAYR
+546 PEPA
-557 NGASAAAPPPAG
+557 AFAAAEADAYAAPQPSG
-569 SGSVLFGRV
+569 SGSILFGRV
-578 SDGRGGAVAGAT
+578 YGARGFVVVGAT

-596 AGQQLG
+596 SGRQLG
-602 RARSGQDGFYEL
+602 RALSGPDGFYEI
-614 AAPEPGSYVLI
+614 AAPAPGTYVLI

-633 DASTAV
+633 DASTAI
-639 LGSNPVSYDVTLGAL
+639 LGSNPVSYDVTLTTLA
-654 TGLEGTVARTGD
+654 GLAGTVTRTGD
-666 GNPVSGAMITALD
+666 GAPVSGATVTALD
-679 LRGEVMAAGE
+679 MRGEVLAAAE
-689 SDHSGRFELTG
+689 SDATGGFDLAG
-700 LPEGDFTIAVSAFG
+700 LPEGEFTVAVSAFG

-721 AQVNGRDTARIEVLL
+721 ARVSSRDTALLEVLL

-743 GVVTGGG
+743 GVVRGGG
-750 RPLAGALVTLTDSLG
+750 RPLAQARVTLTDSLG
-765 NVVESRT
+765 NVIETVA
-772 TDPDGSYLFG
+772 TDADGTYTFG
-782 NLSEGKYTVVA
+782 NLDEGTYTVVA

-802 VRVGEHDI
+802 VHVGEHDVD
-810 EGIDM
+810 GLDM
-815 DLRAATPEPPA
+815 DLRAEPLPEPDGSDEA
-826 DDSNQGTEQFGELP
+826 ETEQFGRLP

>member
-1 MTKTEPVVRP
+1 MTKPETVVRP

-16 VLAFAGIVAS
+16 VLAYAGIVAS

-41 ILDTA
+41 ILDTE

-68 GRLGDLYGKR
+68 GRLGDLLGKR

-101 WPMII
+101 WPMLI

-170 GVAALG
+170 GVAALAA
-176 VLAGVLIFAVVPSA
+176 VAGVLIFAVVPST
-190 PPRGQRGRFDVLG
+190 PPRAERGRFDVLG
-203 AVGLGAAL
+203 ALGLGAAL

-234 FVAAAVVLLLWGLWE
+234 FVAAVVVLLLWGAWE
-249 LWMRDPLVDLRVTA
+249 LRSRDPLVDLRVTA

-315 GGLMMMLASPLSA
+315 GGLMMMLSSPLSA

-334 GPKITLIVGAVI
+334 GPKVTLILGAII

-352 ASVPLMGEAWGLMV
+352 ASVPLMGEPWGLMV
-366 GAIVISLGVGFAY
+366 GAIIISLGVGFAY

-427 FVGGI
+427 FAGGI
-432 SVPTENGFRVGIL
+432 SVPTENGFKVGIL

-459 TIPTAKRAAAAAVVG
+459 TIPTAKRAAAAAVAG
-474 AAPDAAKAEAHAL
+474 ARPETEKPETVHAM
-487 AEAVPAAPAGL
+487 AQAVPAAPAGL
-498 SAEAEQ
+498 SVEAERVVDDAEADRTETNGS
-504 VIDDAATP
+504 VPTAA
-512 IAGAAAPVAGDAAPV
+512 
-527 ADTAPPMGGD
+527 
-537 AASGPRHAA
+537 PRHAA
-546 PESAERTPAYR
+546 PEPETFAAAETDT
-557 NGASAAAPPPAG
+557 NASAGTAPQPSG
-569 SGSVLFGRV
+569 SGSILFGRV
-578 SDGRGGAVAGAT
+578 YDARGVVVIGAT

-596 AGQQLG
+596 SGRQLG
-602 RARSGQDGFYEL
+602 RALSGQDGFYEI
-614 AAPEPGSYVLI
+614 AAPAPGTYVLI

-633 DASTAV
+633 DASTAI
-639 LGSNPVSYDVTLGAL
+639 LGSNPVSYDVTLTTLAGL
-654 TGLEGTVARTGD
+654 TGTVARTGD
-666 GNPVSGAMITALD
+666 GAPVSGATVTALD
-679 LRGEVMAAGE
+679 MRGEVLAAAE
-689 SDHSGRFELTG
+689 SDATGGFDLAG
-700 LPEGDFTIAVSAFG
+700 LPEGEFTVAVSAFG

-721 AQVNGRDTARIEVLL
+721 ARVSSRDTALLEVLL

-743 GVVTGGG
+743 GVVRGGG
-750 RPLAGALVTLTDSLG
+750 RPLAQARVTLTDSLG
-765 NVVESRT
+765 NVIETVA
-772 TDPDGSYLFG
+772 TDADGAYTFG
-782 NLSEGKYTVVA
+782 NLDEGTYTVVA

-802 VRVGEHDI
+802 VHIGEHDVD
-810 EGIDM
+810 GLDM
-815 DLRAATPEPPA
+815 DLRAEPLSEPA
-826 DDSNQGTEQFGELP
+826 ASGDMESGQFGELP

>member
-1 MTKTEPVVRP
+1 MTKPEPVVRP

-16 VLAFAGIVAS
+16 VLAYAGIVAS

-41 ILDTA
+41 ILNTE

-57 LLASA
+57 LLAGA

-68 GRLGDLYGKR
+68 GRLGDLLGKR

-101 WPMII
+101 WPMLI

-170 GVAALG
+170 GVAALAA
-176 VLAGVLIFAVVPSA
+176 VAGALIFAVVPST
-190 PPRGQRGRFDVLG
+190 PPRAERGRFDLPG
-203 AVGLGAAL
+203 ALGLGAAL

-223 WGWTSVTTISL
+223 WGWSSVTTISL
-234 FVAAAVVLLLWGLWE
+234 FVAAVVVLLLWGAWE
-249 LWMRDPLVDLRVTA
+249 LRSRDPLVDLRVTA

-315 GGLMMMLASPLSA
+315 GGLMMMLSSPLSA

-334 GPKITLIVGAVI
+334 GPKVTLILGAII

-352 ASVPLMGEAWGLMV
+352 ASVPLMGQPWGLMV
-366 GAIVISLGVGFAY
+366 GAIIISLGVGFAY

-427 FVGGI
+427 FAGGI
-432 SVPTENGFRVGIL
+432 SVPTENGFKAGIL

-459 TIPTAKRAAAAAVVG
+459 TIPTAKRAAAAAVAG
-474 AAPDAAKAEAHAL
+474 AQPTTEKPETVHAM

-498 SAEAEQ
+498 SVEAERVVDDAEAARPETNGS
-504 VIDDAATP
+504 VPTAA
-512 IAGAAAPVAGDAAPV
+512 
-527 ADTAPPMGGD
+527 
-537 AASGPRHAA
+537 PRHAA
-546 PESAERTPAYR
+546 PEPATT
-557 NGASAAAPPPAG
+557 AAAGTDAYTAPQPSG
-569 SGSVLFGRV
+569 SGSILFGRV
-578 SDGRGGAVAGAT
+578 YDARGVAVIGAT

-596 AGQQLG
+596 SGRQLG
-602 RARSGQDGFYEL
+602 RALSGSDGFYEI
-614 AAPEPGSYVLI
+614 AAPAPGTYVLI

-639 LGSNPVSYDVTLGAL
+639 LGSNPVSYDVTLTTLA
-654 TGLEGTVARTGD
+654 GLAGTVAGTGD
-666 GNPVSGAMITALD
+666 GAPVAGATVTALD
-679 LRGEVMAAGE
+679 MRGEVLAAAE
-689 SDHSGRFELTG
+689 SDATGGFDLAG
-700 LPEGDFTIAVSAFG
+700 LPEGEFTVAVSAFG

-721 AQVNGRDTARIEVLL
+721 ARVSSRDTALLEVLL

-743 GVVTGGG
+743 GVVRGGG
-750 RPLAGALVTLTDSLG
+750 RPLAQARVTLTDSRG
-765 NVVESRT
+765 NVIEAVA
-772 TDPDGSYLFG
+772 TDADGAYTFG
-782 NLSEGKYTVVA
+782 NLDEGTYTVVA

-802 VRVGEHDI
+802 VHVGEHDVD
-810 EGIDM
+810 GLDM
-815 DLRAATPEPPA
+815 DLRAEPLPA
-826 DDSNQGTEQFGELP
+826 PTGADEVETEQFGELP

>member
-1 MTKTEPVVRP
+1 MTKTEPAVRP
-11 AAVLA
+11 GAVLA

-41 ILDTA
+41 ILSTD

-57 LLASA
+57 LLAGA

-78 PVLVGSVV
+78 LVLVGSVV
-86 PLVIGSVICAVSSSL
+86 PLVIGSVLCALATTL
-101 WPMII
+101 WPMLI

-141 SSSLGVGGALGLP
+141 SSSLGVGGALGMP

-160 EYSSWRYLFW
+160 EYSSWQYLFW
-170 GVAALG
+170 GIAVLG
-176 VLAGVLIFAVVPSA
+176 AIAGVLIFLVIPAT
-190 PPRGQRGRFDVLG
+190 PPRAERGSFDVLG
-203 AVGLGAAL
+203 ALGLGAAL
-211 VCLLLAVSKGAS
+211 ICLLLAVSKGAS

-234 FVAAAVVLLLWGLWE
+234 FIAAVVVLLLWGLWE
-249 LWMRDPLVDLRVTA
+249 LRSRDPLVDLRVTA

-270 NAASI
+270 NMASI

-315 GGLMMMLASPLSA
+315 GGLTMMLTSPLSA

-334 GPKITLIVGAVI
+334 GPKITLITGAII
-346 IAAGYG
+346 IALGYG
-352 ASVPLMGEAWGLMV
+352 ASVLMMGEPWGLML
-366 GAIVISLGVGFAY
+366 GAMIISLGVGFAY
-379 GAMPALIMSAVPITE
+379 GAMPALIMSSVPITE

-420 LAEMSTT
+420 LAQMSVS
-427 FVGGI
+427 FAGGV
-432 SVPTENGFRVGIL
+432 SVPTENGFRTGIL
-445 IGCGVAAAAAVIAL
+445 IGCGVAVAAALVAL
-459 TIPTAKRAAAAAVVG
+459 TIPTAKRAAAAAVAG
-474 AAPDAAKAEAHAL
+474 ARPDEAKAEAHAV

-504 VIDDAATP
+504 VVDDAAAPAVTED
-512 IAGAAAPVAGDAAPV
+512 ITAAP
-527 ADTAPPMGGD
+527 
-537 AASGPRHAA
+537 GPRHAA
-546 PESAERTPAYR
+546 PEAPAVAAAQR
-557 NGASAAAPPPAG
+557 NGASEPVPQPNG

-578 SDGRGGAVAGAT
+578 SDTRGGAVAGAT

-602 RARSGQDGFYEL
+602 RARSGPDGFYEL
-614 AAPEPGSYVLI
+614 AAPAPGSYVLI

-639 LGSNPVSYDVTLGAL
+639 LGSNPVSYDVTLSAL
-654 TGLEGTVARTGD
+654 TGLEGSVLRIGD
-666 GNPVSGAMITALD
+666 GAPVSAAMITALD

-689 SDHSGRFELTG
+689 SDHTGQFELTG
-700 LPEGDFTIAVSAFG
+700 LPEGEFTIAVSAFG

-721 AQVNGRDTARIEVLL
+721 AQVTGRDTARLEVLL

-743 GVVTGGG
+743 GVVNGGG

-765 NVVESRT
+765 NVIESRT
-772 TDPDGSYLFG
+772 TDADGTYAFG
-782 NLSEGKYTVVA
+782 NLAEGSYTVVA
-793 TGYAPSTAQ
+793 SGYAPASAQ
-802 VRVGEHDI
+802 VRVGEHDV
-810 EGIDM
+810 EGFDM
-815 DLRAATPEPPA
+815 ELRAAGADEPVEPVEPEA
-826 DDSNQGTEQFGELP
+826 GQFDDLP

>member
-1 MTKTEPVVRP
+1 MTKTEPAVRP
-11 AAVLA
+11 GAVLA

-41 ILDTA
+41 ILSTD
-46 PSNATWVVTAS
+46 PSNAAWVVTAS

-78 PVLVGSVV
+78 LVLVGSVV
-86 PLVIGSVICAVSSSL
+86 PLIVGSIVCALSTSL
-101 WPMII
+101 WPMLV
-106 GRGLQGMGVGLIP
+106 GRALQGMAVGLIP

-141 SSSLGVGGALGLP
+141 SSSLGVGGAFGMP

-160 EYSSWRYLFW
+160 EYSSWQYLFW
-170 GVAALG
+170 GTAALAAI
-176 VLAGVLIFAVVPSA
+176 AGLLIFLVIPVT
-190 PPRGQRGRFDVLG
+190 PPRADRGRFDALG
-203 AVGLGAAL
+203 ALGLGAAL
-211 VCLLLAVSKGAS
+211 VCLLLAVSKGAD

-234 FVAAAVVLLLWGLWE
+234 FVAAVVVLLLWGLWE
-249 LWMRDPLVDLRVTA
+249 LRSRDPLVDLRVTA

-270 NAASI
+270 NLASI

-315 GGLMMMLASPLSA
+315 GGLTMMLTSPLSA
-328 KLSALA
+328 KLSAFA
-334 GPKITLIVGAVI
+334 GPKITLIVGSVI
-346 IAAGYG
+346 IALGYG
-352 ASVPLMGEAWGLMV
+352 ASVLMMGEPWGLML
-366 GAIVISLGVGFAY
+366 GAIIISLGVGFAY
-379 GAMPALIMSAVPITE
+379 GAMPALIMSSVPITE

-420 LAEMSTT
+420 LAQMSVS
-427 FVGGI
+427 FAGGT
-432 SVPTENGFRVGIL
+432 SVPTENGFRTGIL
-445 IGCGVAAAAAVIAL
+445 IGCGVAVAAALVAL
-459 TIPTAKRAAAAAVVG
+459 TIPTAKRAAAAALAG
-474 AAPDAAKAEAHAL
+474 ARPDEAKTEAHAV

-498 SAEAEQ
+498 SVEAEQ
-504 VIDDAATP
+504 VIDDAA
-512 IAGAAAPVAGDAAPV
+512 AAMPVTGDAA
-527 ADTAPPMGGD
+527 TAP
-537 AASGPRHAA
+537 GPRHAA
-546 PESAERTPAYR
+546 PETPAVAPAQR
-557 NGASAAAPPPAG
+557 NGATAPAPQPSVG
-569 SGSVLFGRV
+569 GSVLFGRV
-578 SDGRGGAVAGAT
+578 SDTRGGAVAGAT

-602 RARSGQDGFYEL
+602 RARSGPDGFYEL
-614 AAPEPGSYVLI
+614 AAPAPGSYVLI

-639 LGSNPVSYDVTLGAL
+639 LGSNPVSYDVTLSAL
-654 TGLEGTVARTGD
+654 TGLEGTVLRIGD
-666 GNPVSGAMITALD
+666 GTPVSAAMITALD

-700 LPEGDFTIAVSAFG
+700 LPEGEFTIAVSAFG

-721 AQVNGRDTARIEVLL
+721 AQVTGRDTARVEVLL

-743 GVVTGGG
+743 GVVAGGG

-765 NVVESRT
+765 NVIESRT
-772 TDPDGSYLFG
+772 TDADGSYAFG
-782 NLSEGKYTVVA
+782 NLAEGSYTVVA
-793 TGYAPSTAQ
+793 TGYAPASAQ
-802 VRVGEHDI
+802 VRVSEHDI
-810 EGIDM
+810 EGLDM
-815 DLRAATPEPPA
+815 ELRAAADEPVGPGNPET
-826 DDSNQGTEQFGELP
+826 GQFDELL
-840 EVHKSSW
+840 EVHKSSL

>member
-1 MTKTEPVVRP
+1 MTETEPAVRP
-11 AAVLA
+11 GAVLA

-41 ILDTA
+41 ILDTD

-78 PVLVGSVV
+78 LVLVGSVV
-86 PLVIGSVICAVSSSL
+86 PLVLGSVLCALSGSL
-101 WPMII
+101 WPMLI
-106 GRGLQGMGVGLIP
+106 GRALQGMGVGLIP

-141 SSSLGVGGALGLP
+141 SSSLGVGGALGMP
-154 LAAAVV
+154 LSAAIV
-160 EYSSWRYLFW
+160 EYSSWQYLFW
-170 GVAALG
+170 GIAALG
-176 VLAGVLIFAVVPSA
+176 VVAGVLIFLVVPPT
-190 PPRGQRGRFDVLG
+190 PPRAERGRFDVLG
-203 AVGLGAAL
+203 ALGLGVAL

-223 WGWTSVTTISL
+223 WGWTSATTISL
-234 FVAAAVVLLLWGLWE
+234 FVAAVVVLLLWGLWE
-249 LWMRDPLVDLRVTA
+249 VRSRDPLVDLRVTA

-270 NAASI
+270 NVASI

-315 GGLMMMLASPLSA
+315 GGLTMMLISPLSA
-328 KLSALA
+328 KLSAIT
-334 GPKITLIVGAVI
+334 GPKVTLIVGSLI
-346 IAAGYG
+346 IALGYG
-352 ASVPLMGEAWGLMV
+352 ASVLLMGEPWGLML
-366 GAIVISLGVGFAY
+366 GAIIISIGVGFAY
-379 GAMPALIMSAVPITE
+379 GAMPALIMSSVPITE

-420 LAEMSTT
+420 LAQMSVS
-427 FVGGI
+427 FAGGI
-432 SVPTENGFRVGIL
+432 SIPTENGFRTGIL
-445 IGCGVAAAAAVIAL
+445 IGCGVAVAAALVAL
-459 TIPTAKRAAAAAVVG
+459 TIPAAKRVTANAQ
-474 AAPDAAKAEAHAL
+474 PDEAKAEVHAV

-504 VIDDAATP
+504 VIDDIAPAKPLIATN
-512 IAGAAAPVAGDAAPV
+512 GAVP
-527 ADTAPPMGGD
+527 
-537 AASGPRHAA
+537 GPRHAA
-546 PESAERTPAYR
+546 PETPAAAVHR
-557 NGASAAAPPPAG
+557 NGASAPTPPQPTTDG
-569 SGSVLFGRV
+569 PVLFGRV
-578 SDGRGGAVAGAT
+578 SDTRGSAVVGAT
-590 LTLISP
+590 LTLISA

-602 RARSGQDGFYEL
+602 RARSGADGFYEL
-614 AAPEPGSYVLI
+614 AAPAPGSYVLI

-639 LGSNPVSYDVTLGAL
+639 LGSNPVSYDVTLSAL
-654 TGLEGTVARTGD
+654 TGLEGTVLRIGD
-666 GNPVSGAMITALD
+666 GTPVAAAMITALD

-689 SDHSGRFELTG
+689 SDHTGRFELTG
-700 LPEGDFTIAVSAFG
+700 LPEGEFTIAVSAFG

-721 AQVNGRDTARIEVLL
+721 AQVTGRDTARLEVLL
-736 RPGVRVA
+736 RPGVRVT
-743 GVVTGGG
+743 GVVNGGG

-772 TDPDGSYLFG
+772 TDTDGSYAFG
-782 NLSEGKYTVVA
+782 NLAEGSYTVVA
-793 TGYAPSTAQ
+793 TGYAPATAQ
-802 VRVGEHDI
+802 VRVGEHDV
-810 EGIDM
+810 EGFDM
-815 DLRAATPEPPA
+815 ELRAATDEPAEPE
-826 DDSNQGTEQFGELP
+826 TEQLSEQLP
-840 EVHKSSW
+840 QVQQSAW

>member
-1 MTKTEPVVRP
+1 MTEPETAVRP

-41 ILDTA
+41 ILSTE

-68 GRLGDLYGKR
+68 GRLGDLFGKR
-78 PVLVGSVV
+78 AVLVGSVV
-86 PLVIGSVICAVSSSL
+86 PLAIGSVVCAVSSSL
-101 WPMII
+101 WPMLI

-119 VGIAALRDLLPPAK
+119 VGIAALRDLLPPAR

-170 GVAALG
+170 GVAVLA
-176 VLAGVLIFAVVPSA
+176 VLAGLLIFAVVPAA
-190 PPRGQRGRFDVLG
+190 PARSDRGRFDVLG

-223 WGWTSVTTISL
+223 WGWTGTLTISL
-234 FVAAAVVLLLWGLWE
+234 FVASVAVLLLWGLWE
-249 LWMRDPLVDLRVTA
+249 LRTRDPLVDLRVTA

-294 PEATGYGLGQSMVA
+294 PEGTGYGLGQSMVA

-315 GGLMMMLASPLSA
+315 GGLMMMVASPLSA

-334 GPKITLIVGAVI
+334 GPKVTLVIGSLI

-352 ASVPLMGEAWGLMV
+352 ASVPLMGTPWGLMI

-379 GAMPALIMSAVPITE
+379 GAMPALIMSSVPITE

-427 FVGGI
+427 FAGGV

-445 IGCGVAAAAAVIAL
+445 IGCGVAAAAAVVAL
-459 TIPTAKRAAAAAVVG
+459 TIPAAKRATAGTPAEPAKTGTHAV
-474 AAPDAAKAEAHAL
+474 

-498 SAEAEQ
+498 SVEAERVLDEAEAAGAGAPEPQ
-504 VIDDAATP
+504 FVDAETYLAGRNGSATP
-512 IAGAAAPVAGDAAPV
+512 AAPQPV
-527 ADTAPPMGGD
+527 A
-537 AASGPRHAA
+537 
-546 PESAERTPAYR
+546 
-557 NGASAAAPPPAG
+557 

-578 SDGRGGAVAGAT
+578 SDARGAAVAGAT

-596 AGQQLG
+596 TGQQLG
-602 RARSGQDGFYEL
+602 RAISGADGFYEL

-625 ASAEGRRP
+625 ASAAGRRP
-633 DASTAV
+633 EASTAV
-639 LGSNPVSYDVTLGAL
+639 LGSNPVSYDVTLTTLA
-654 TGLEGTVARTGD
+654 GLAGTVARAGAGT
-666 GNPVSGAMITALD
+666 PVAGAVVTALD
-679 LRGEVMAAGE
+679 MRGEVLAAAE
-689 SDHSGRFELTG
+689 SDLSGGFGLSG
-700 LPEGDFTIAVSAFG
+700 LPEGEFTVAVSALG

-721 AQVNGRDTARIEVLL
+721 VQVTSRDTARLEVLL

-743 GVVTGGG
+743 GVVSGGG
-750 RPLAGALVTLTDSLG
+750 GPLAAARVTLTDSLG
-765 NVVESRT
+765 NVVAT
-772 TDPDGSYLFG
+772 QFTGPDGSYSFA
-782 NLSEGKYTVVA
+782 NLDEGTYTVVA
-793 TGYAPSTAQ
+793 TGYAPASAR
-802 VRVGEHDI
+802 VRVGEQDI
-810 EGIDM
+810 DGLDM
-815 DLRAATPEPPA
+815 ELAAAGAGGTAEARTPEPE
-826 DDSNQGTEQFGELP
+826 DFEELP

>member
-1 MTKTEPVVRP
+1 MTKPEPVVRP

-57 LLASA
+57 LLAGA

-68 GRLGDLYGKR
+68 GRLGDLLGKR

-86 PLVIGSVICAVSSSL
+86 PLVIGSVICAMSSSL
-101 WPMII
+101 WPMLI

-170 GVAALG
+170 GVA
-176 VLAGVLIFAVVPSA
+176 VLATVAGVLIFMIIPST
-190 PPRGQRGRFDVLG
+190 PPRAERGRFDALG
-203 AVGLGAAL
+203 ALGLGAAL
-211 VCLLLAVSKGAS
+211 ICLLLAVSKGAT
-223 WGWTSVTTISL
+223 WGWTSATTISL
-234 FVAAAVVLLLWGLWE
+234 FVAAVVVLLLWGVWE
-249 LWMRDPLVDLRVTA
+249 LRSRDPLVDLRVTA

-280 MFAQALIFPQLLQL
+280 MFSQALIFPQLLQL
-294 PEATGYGLGQSMVA
+294 PDATGYGLGQSMVA

-315 GGLMMMLASPLSA
+315 GGLTMMLASPLSA
-328 KLSALA
+328 KLSAVA
-334 GPKITLIVGAVI
+334 GPKVTLILGAVI

-352 ASVPLMGEAWGLMV
+352 TSVPLMGEPWGLMI
-366 GAIVISLGVGFAY
+366 GAIIISLGVGFAY
-379 GAMPALIMSAVPITE
+379 GAMPALIMGAVPITE

-420 LAEMSTT
+420 LAQMSTS
-427 FVGGI
+427 FGGGI
-432 SVPTENGFRVGIL
+432 TIPTENGFRTGIL
-445 IGCGVAAAAAVIAL
+445 IGCGVAAAAAIIAL
-459 TIPTAKRAAAAAVVG
+459 TIPTAKRAAAAAVASG
-474 AAPDAAKAEAHAL
+474 QPEAAKAAAHAR
-487 AEAVPAAPAGL
+487 AEAAPAAPAGL
-498 SAEAEQ
+498 SVEAER
-504 VIDDAATP
+504 VVDEAATP
-512 IAGAAAPVAGDAAPV
+512 VTGGVPEPRSAPATATFAAA
-527 ADTAPPMGGD
+527 
-537 AASGPRHAA
+537 
-546 PESAERTPAYR
+546 ER
-557 NGASAAAPPPAG
+557 NGRATPTPQPAG
-569 SGSVLFGRV
+569 SGSILFGRV
-578 SDGRGGAVAGAT
+578 SDARGVQVAGAT

-596 AGQQLG
+596 TGQQLG
-602 RARSGQDGFYEL
+602 RALSGTDGFYEL
-614 AAPEPGSYVLI
+614 AAPAPGTYVLI

-639 LGSNPVSYDVTLGAL
+639 LGSNPVSYDVTLSTLASL
-654 TGLEGTVARTGD
+654 MGTVSRTGD
-666 GNPVSGAMITALD
+666 GTPVVGATVTALD
-679 LRGEVMAAGE
+679 MRGEVLAAGE
-689 SDHSGRFELTG
+689 SDLSGGFGLAG
-700 LPEGDFTIAVSAFG
+700 LPEGEFTVAVSASG

-721 AQVNGRDTARIEVLL
+721 VQVTTRETARLEVLL

-743 GVVTGGG
+743 GVVSGGG
-750 RPLAGALVTLTDSLG
+750 RPLAAARVTLTDSLG
-765 NVVESRT
+765 NVVETLST
-772 TDPDGSYLFG
+772 GPDGSYAFG
-782 NLSEGKYTVVA
+782 NLDEGTYTVVA
-793 TGYAPSTAQ
+793 TGYAPTSAQ
-802 VRVGEHDI
+802 VRVGEKDI
-810 EGIDM
+810 DGIDM
-815 DLRAATPEPPA
+815 ELTADGIGGTAEVRVPEPEEA
-826 DDSNQGTEQFGELP
+826 LDELP